1 MCYTGQLAESEINAR
16 LFFGIWSVYTYHKRA
31 CMSHAVF
38 SQQELSLACS
48 RRDLFATVP
57 VTNSGL
63 TTVTKDTDVDIVD
76 IPINARETDWK
87 TYWNIACTSVPLHNG
102 SSAWDSSLV
111 AIHAAVVV
119 IEQRPRRANMRS
131 WKSWSACCLRHEL
144 RFGNAASWKHG
155 PDWCFVTLKNC
166 RFSKKWYS
174 SSCIQ
179 HAWSIFWSLTLRDAL
194 NALGQVAE
202 HLPNVLAQAA

>member
-1 MCYTGQLAESEINAR
+1 M
-16 LFFGIWSVYTYHKRA
+16 WA

-87 TYWNIACTSVPLHNG
+87 TY
-102 SSAWDSSLV
+102 
-111 AIHAAVVV
+111 
-119 IEQRPRRANMRS
+119 
-131 WKSWSACCLRHEL
+131 
-144 RFGNAASWKHG
+144 
-155 PDWCFVTLKNC
+155 
-166 RFSKKWYS
+166 
-174 SSCIQ
+174 
-179 HAWSIFWSLTLRDAL
+179 
-194 NALGQVAE
+194 
-202 HLPNVLAQAA
+202 